1 MNVSRSA
8 FVLRGGLPVLLVSAA
23 LLGAGSNGLRAQS
36 EGLVKSKPI
45 ENQFFPQGSATDQ
58 LANAD
63 SFADSGDTEKAI
75 TVYRFVARTY
85 PKSTEAPKAQFRL
98 AKQLRQK
105 GDFEAAF
112 KEYQNLLQRYPQTP
126 DFESAVS
133 EQIEIANAFL
143 KGKRVRFLGIPMV
156 PSMERAEEMYLSI
169 LKTAP
174 YSKHAPITQFNLAL
188 AMEKQGK
195 AQDAITA
202 YQKVIDKYP
211 NSPVCDDAQYQIG
224 YVYQRLGMDGK
235 SQDLSALKE
244 SQNNYQDFLLQYPNS
259 EKAKQADEN
268 MKKMTSREAGD
279 TLRIA
284 RFYDFNKDFKAAS
297 IYYNDVIRR
306 FPQTADSSA
315 AKTRLDELKALYGED
330 ALRVGQERPEN
341 GERLAQ
347 KKRLEAQVESTA
359 LANYNGPPRKE
370 IVGEDLPAPQPKM
383 KGDMRDAQPIPLQEP
398 PAQKPAQKTVPPT
411 Q

>member
-1 MNVSRSA
+1 
-8 FVLRGGLPVLLVSAA
+8 
-23 LLGAGSNGLRAQS
+23 
-36 EGLVKSKPI
+36 LVKSKPI
-45 ENQFFPQGSATDQ
+45 ENQFFPHGSASEE

-63 SFADSGDTEKAI
+63 SFADSGDTDKAI
-75 TVYRFVARTY
+75 TVYRFVSRTY
-85 PKSTEAPKAQFRL
+85 PKSSEAPKAQFRL

-105 GDFEAAF
+105 GDFEASF
-112 KEYQNLLQRYPQTP
+112 KEYQNLLQKYPQTP

-143 KGKRVRFLGIPMV
+143 KGRRVKFLGIPMV
-156 PSMERAEEMYLSI
+156 PSMERAEEMYISI

-195 AQDAITA
+195 AQEAIAA
-202 YQKVIDKYP
+202 YQKLIDKYP

-224 YVYQRLGMDGK
+224 YVYQRLGMEGK

-259 EKAKQADEN
+259 EKSKQADEN

-341 GERLAQ
+341 GERLAE

-359 LANYNGPPRKE
+359 LANYNGPPKKE
-370 IVGEDLPAPQPKM
+370 IVGEDSPLPQPKM
-383 KGDMRDAQPIPLQEP
+383 KGDVRDAQPIPLQEP
-398 PAQKPAQKTVPPT
+398 PAQQPPQKTPPAQ

>member
-1 MNVSRSA
+1 MISSRPAIA
-8 FVLRGGLPVLLVSAA
+8 FRGGLSVFLLSIVV
-23 LLGAGSNGLRAQS
+23 LGAGCGALRAQS
-36 EGLVKSKPI
+36 EGLVKSRPI
-45 ENQFFPQGSATDQ
+45 ENPFVAQGSVTDQ

-75 TVYRFVARTY
+75 TVYRFVARNY
-85 PKSTEAPKAQFRL
+85 PKSSEAPKAQFRL

-112 KEYQNLLQRYPQTP
+112 KEYQALLQKYPQTP

-133 EQIEIANAFL
+133 DQIEIANAFL
-143 KGKRVRFLGIPMV
+143 KGRRVKFLGIPMV
-156 PSMERAEEMYLSI
+156 PSMERAEEMYTSI

-174 YSKHAPITQFNLAL
+174 YSKHAPITQFNLGL

-195 AQDAITA
+195 AQEAIAA
-202 YQKVIDKYP
+202 YQKLIDKYP
-211 NSPVCDDAQYQIG
+211 NSPACDDAQYQIG
-224 YVYQRLGMDGK
+224 YVYQRLGMEGK

-259 EKAKQADEN
+259 EKSKQAGDN
-268 MKKMTSREAGD
+268 MKRMTSRESAD

-306 FPQTADSSA
+306 FPQTAESGA
-315 AKTRLDELKALYGED
+315 AKSRLDELKALYGED

-341 GERLAQ
+341 GERLAE

-359 LANYNGPPRKE
+359 LANYDGPPRKQ
-370 IVGEDLPAPQPKM
+370 IVGEDQPLPQPKM
-383 KGDMRDAQPIPLQEP
+383 KGDMRDARPIPLQEP
-398 PAQKPAQKTVPPT
+398 PAQQPAQKTPSTP
-411 Q
+411 

>member
-1 MNVSRSA
+1 MNHPRPETSGTFLS
-8 FVLRGGLPVLLVSAA
+8 A
-23 LLGAGSNGLRAQS
+23 LLICTALLAAPPRVAAQS
-36 EGLVKSKPI
+36 EGLVKSQPI
-45 ENQFFPQGSATDQ
+45 ENQFFQQGSATEG

-63 SFADSGDTEKAI
+63 SFADAGDTEKAI
-75 TVYRFVARTY
+75 TVYRFVARSY
-85 PKSTEAPKAQFRL
+85 PKSSEAPKAQFRL

-112 KEYQNLLQRYPQTP
+112 KEYQNLLQKYPQTP

-143 KGKRVRFLGIPMV
+143 KGKRVKFLGIPMV
-156 PSMERAEEMYLSI
+156 PSMERAEEMYTSI

-195 AQDAITA
+195 AQEAIAA
-202 YQKVIDKYP
+202 YQKLIDKYP
-211 NSPVCDDAQYQIG
+211 NSPACDDAQYQIG
-224 YVYQRLGMDGK
+224 YVYQRLGMEGK

-244 SQNNYQDFLLQYPNS
+244 SQNNYQDFLLKYPNS
-259 EKAKQADEN
+259 EKSKQADEN
-268 MKKMTSREAGD
+268 MKKMTSREAAD

-315 AKTRLDELKALYGED
+315 AKMRLDELKALYGED
-330 ALRVGQERPEN
+330 SLRVGQERPET
-341 GERLAQ
+341 GERLAE
-347 KKRLEAQVESTA
+347 KRRLEAQVESTA
-359 LANYNGPPRKE
+359 LANYNGPPKKD
-370 IVGEDLPAPQPKM
+370 IVGEDQVLPQPKM

-398 PAQKPAQKTVPPT
+398 PAQQPVQKTPVT

>member
-1 MNVSRSA
+1 MNPFRPAIPVGGA
-8 FVLRGGLPVLLVSAA
+8 VFVFLLSTVFM
-23 LLGAGSNGLRAQS
+23 GVGDRMLRAQS
-36 EGLVKSKPI
+36 EGLVKSRPI
-45 ENQFFPQGSATDQ
+45 ENQFFPQGSPTEQ
-58 LANAD
+58 LASAD
-63 SFADSGDTEKAI
+63 SFADAGDTEKAV
-75 TVYRFVARTY
+75 TVYRFVVRNY
-85 PKSTEAPKAQFRL
+85 PRSGEAPKAQFRL

-105 GDFEAAF
+105 GDFEGAF

-126 DFESAVS
+126 DFEGAVS
-133 EQIEIANAFL
+133 DQIEIANAFL
-143 KGKRVRFLGIPMV
+143 RGKRVKFLGIPMT
-156 PSMERAEEMYLSI
+156 PSMERAEEMYTSI

-195 AQDAITA
+195 AQEAVAA
-202 YQKVIDKYP
+202 YQKIIDKYP

-224 YVYQRLGMDGK
+224 YVYQRLGMEGK

-268 MKKMTSREAGD
+268 MKKMTSREADD

-297 IYYNDVIRR
+297 VYYNDVIRR
-306 FPQTADSSA
+306 FPQTADSTA
-315 AKTRLDELKALYGED
+315 AKSRLDELKALYGED

-341 GERLAQ
+341 GERLAE
-347 KKRLEAQVESTA
+347 KRRLEAQVESTA

-370 IVGEDLPAPQPKM
+370 IIGDEQPLPQPRM
-383 KGDMRDAQPIPLQEP
+383 KGNMRDAQPVLLQEP
-398 PAQKPAQKTVPPT
+398 PVQQPSQKTTPAQ